1 MKVLVICGSG
11 VGSSLMVSMN
21 IKSILNDLNVKG
33 VDVDNTDLASA
44 SPSSA
49 DVVVIGKDLSNSLQ
63 GFDSVEII
71 VLNSIIDKKEL
82 ADKITATLSARDLI

>member
-1 MKVLVICGSG
+1 MKILVICGSG

-21 IKSILNDLNVKG
+21 IKTILKDLNVRG
-33 VDVDNTDLASA
+33 VEVNNTDLASA

-49 DVVVIGKDLSNSLQ
+49 DVVVIGRDLSNSLS
-63 GFDSVEII
+63 GYGAVEVI

-82 ADKITATLSARDLI
+82 ADKITASLAARDLI